1 MKLQGKLDTS
11 FQSVYFTWYWPL
23 CCSFLTL
30 RQWELY
36 HRLQK
41 SNEFFKWKRRLQRY
55 FSHWLF
61 LVFCSQAP
69 WVFIY
74 FPLKLEYGLLK
85 KKKKASSALG
95 YKAPSTPFTSLHDTI
110 LWSKPTLFLKSQVI
124 KLSLVYSWGFP
135 NVSLYIYS

>member
-85 KKKKASSALG
+85 KKKKGKQCFRIQSPFHSIHLSPW
-95 YKAPSTPFTSLHDTI
+95 YNPLEQTHPLLKIPSHKIVISLQLRI
-110 LWSKPTLFLKSQVI
+110 S
-124 KLSLVYSWGFP
+124 
-135 NVSLYIYS
+135 